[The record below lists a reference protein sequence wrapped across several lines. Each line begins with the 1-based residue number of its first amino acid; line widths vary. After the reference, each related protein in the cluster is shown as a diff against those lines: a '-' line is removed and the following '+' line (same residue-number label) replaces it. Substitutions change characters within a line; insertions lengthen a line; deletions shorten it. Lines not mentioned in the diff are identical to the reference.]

1 MVYVSNAYGTF
12 PARGTIVVDRAGI
25 VGAGTL
31 NFIEYFEFQNQST
44 NPVYIE
50 VEIRDTTGNW
60 TFSDGTTKR
69 RLGSVEAGTT
79 QGFTLN
85 FKRPEPTTDV
95 EGEVFNLIVR
105 VYQDS
110 TYTTLQYE
118 YTWPVDVYIVDFKNN
133 ANWTVH
139 QVWNWDDGSSQGWSG
154 GIPDSRFSIQAGG
167 YSYRV
172 GNDKNGTRIMTQSGY
187 QLPTASRIFLVG
199 YFALDLYSVDHYV
212 KDLKVLFGG
221 QTVFQALGT
230 LVKYDSGEPR
240 YQGWFQFGANL
251 SDFSGSVGD
260 LQIQLFT
267 TAYVYAYF
275 DELMIVYRP

>member
-1 MVYVSNAYGTF
+1 MVYISNAYGTF

-44 NPVYIE
+44 NDVYIE
-50 VEIRDTTGNW
+50 VEIQDTTGNW
-60 TFSDGTTKR
+60 TFSDGTTKQQ
-69 RLGSVEAGTT
+69 LGAVTGGTT
-79 QGFTLN
+79 RVFTLN

-95 EGEVFNLIVR
+95 EDEVFNLIVR
-105 VYQDS
+105 VYQDD

-118 YTWPVDVYIVDFKNN
+118 YIWPVDVYIVDFKNN

-139 QVWNWDDGSSQGWSG
+139 KVWDFDDGTAQGWSG
-154 GIPDSRFSIQAGG
+154 GTVSSTFSIQAGG
-167 YSYRV
+167 YSYKV
-172 GNDKNGTRIMTQSGY
+172 GSASDGTKTMTQSGY
-187 QLPTASRIFLVG
+187 QLPTASKIFLVG
-199 YFALDLYSVDHYV
+199 YFALDLYAVGKYI

-221 QTVFQALGT
+221 QTVFQVLGT
-230 LVKYDSGEPR
+230 LVRYDSGESR

-260 LQIQLFT
+260 LRIQLY
-267 TAYVYAYF
+267 ALGYVYAYF